1 MTNSEKI
8 AQLREE
14 IERVIRP
21 LITEDCHL
29 TNLPYHTNIGDALI
43 WNGAMALLSST
54 GKRILSQTSE
64 GTWNG
69 KRVKQGDI
77 IVFDGG
83 GNIGDIWRDN
93 MNFFLSVVDANH
105 NNRIVVLPNSA
116 WYSDESLIAED
127 ARRMG
132 AHPDLHLIARDNYS
146 YDFMLRHFGANHVYL
161 APDMAFYIPDSMLA
175 KARATKPEEGSTLYL
190 RRIDKEFVS
199 DTAVEIPEATV
210 SDWPTMTSPTTM
222 DYVYAILGGKLR
234 RYQMYRCLDLL
245 SRQLIRNR
253 YVGVGSR
260 FIAEFDRI
268 VTTRLHTLILSVLV
282 GRPVE
287 YIDNISGKL
296 SAYVDTWLSDLQT
309 VRPNACS

>member
-8 AQLREE
+8 AQLRTE
-14 IERVIRP
+14 IDRIVKP
-21 LITEDCHL
+21 LIIGDCHL

-93 MNFFLSVVDANH
+93 MEFFLSVVEANR
-105 NNRIVVLPNSA
+105 NNRIVVLPNSV

-127 ARRMG
+127 AQCMA
-132 AHPDLHLIARDNYS
+132 AHPDLHLVARDNYS
-146 YDFMLRHFGANHVYL
+146 YDFMQRHFGANHVYL

-175 KARATKPEEGSTLYL
+175 KARTTKPKNGTILYL

-199 DTAVEIPEATV
+199 ATAVEIPEATV
-210 SDWPTMTSPTTM
+210 SDWPTMTSLTSL
-222 DYVYAILGGKLR
+222 DYVYAIVSGKLR
-234 RYQMYRCLDLL
+234 KYQMLGSLDRL
-245 SRQLIRNR
+245 SRMLIRDR

-309 VRPNACS
+309 VRPYACS